1 MKAKTIFIL
10 AVLAAALLSLA
21 SCSTSPMNHKPYV
34 PTGPYHHSIESPYFY
49 WDTTELIMQL
59 NVTADPNAPSS
70 LARRAMAGES
80 DGSASELDDVVIAR
94 NADVASNAKTT
105 VRYDYVDDPTLYG
118 WGNNI
123 SRIFAEVNS
132 GVSDK
137 PDMYYNFVYD
147 LCCLSLKNSLADL
160 YSEAYGRGM
169 NFLRFEH
176 EYESR
181 GNSYISETLDC
192 YANSFEY
199 MKSLA
204 LSDDKLY
211 CYASSYTLDMLR
223 SIFVIP
229 VNIAMVN
236 EIPLADSTGD
246 RGVMDGEY
254 DMYDLYNLV
263 WDGDFTYESI
273 VTLSEAVYSVESDYN
288 VGADLGDVLGFAV
301 SADSD
306 LTAQALIYSSNLGI
320 IDRNIYDDGDYYGYT
335 FYYNENSDKLCTFV
349 DSLRELFS
357 ERGVIAVTDE
367 EANAA
372 LGSTGRTAI
381 ECIRDCFAGNKLLFG
396 GIVQIGELERE
407 EYQQM
412 REGEGLGFVP
422 VPSYCDYDYYND
434 VGRYYP
440 MNSVISNRARVI
452 GVSRVTDKFEQCTA
466 FLQYQAARSIEIPR
480 IYVDEYLN
488 ATLEGESI
496 ADNESMFQFITETLA
511 DVSKFKHGTFC
522 EDMVEMY
529 LRDRDTLSVYKRLD
543 SLLTDYNYQITSVK
557 GYYDALLSEKIEAL
571 EAIKKHWYYH
581 ND

>member
-1 MKAKTIFIL
+1 MKAKILFML

-21 SCSTSPMNHKPYV
+21 SCSTPPMVPGWELLCGSPPKL
-34 PTGPYHHSIESPYFY
+34 TGNYYYY

-70 LARRAMAGES
+70 LARRAMAGEN
-80 DGSASELDDVVIAR
+80 DGSASELDREVAAR
-94 NADVASNAKTT
+94 NAYVASNTKTT
-105 VRYDYVDDPTLYG
+105 VRYDYVDDPALYG

-132 GVSDK
+132 GISDK

-169 NFLRFEH
+169 NFLRFVEIK
-176 EYESR
+176 YESR
-181 GNSYISETLDC
+181 GNSYISETLDY

-211 CYASSYTLDMLR
+211 CYASGYTLDMLR
-223 SIFVIP
+223 SVFVIP

-236 EIPLADSTGD
+236 EISMADSTGD
-246 RGVMDGEY
+246 RGIMDGEY

-273 VTLSEAVYSVESDYN
+273 ATLSEAVYSVESDYN
-288 VGADLGDVLGFAV
+288 IGADLGDVLGFAV

-320 IDRNIYDDGDYYGYT
+320 IDRKIYDDGDYYGYT

-372 LGSTGRTAI
+372 LGSTGRTTI
-381 ECIRDCFAGNKLLFG
+381 ECIRDRFADNKLLFG

-422 VPSYCDYDYYND
+422 VPSYCDDYDS
-434 VGRYYP
+434 GRRHP

-452 GVSRVTDKFEQCTA
+452 GISRSTDKFEQCTA
-466 FLQYQAARSIEIPR
+466 FLQLQAARS
-480 IYVDEYLN
+480 YVISYTYADEYLS
-488 ATLEGESI
+488 ASLEGEGI
-496 ADNESMFQFITETLA
+496 VDNARMFRFITETLS
-511 DVSKFKHGTFC
+511 DVREGNIGSFC

-529 LRDRDTLSVYKRLD
+529 LRDRDTQSASKRLD
-543 SLLTDYNYQITSVK
+543 SLLTEYNYQITNVK
-557 GYYDALLSEKIEAL
+557 GYYDALVSEKIEAL
-571 EAIKKHWYYH
+571 EALKKVWYHY

>member
-1 MKAKTIFIL
+1 MKAKILFML

-21 SCSTSPMNHKPYV
+21 SCSTPPMVPRWELLCGSPPEF
-34 PTGPYHHSIESPYFY
+34 TGNYYYY

-70 LARRAMAGES
+70 LARRAMAGEN
-80 DGSASELDDVVIAR
+80 DGSASELDDVAIAR
-94 NADVASNAKTT
+94 NAYVASNTKTT

-132 GVSDK
+132 GISDK

-169 NFLRFEH
+169 NFLRFEI

-181 GNSYISETLDC
+181 GNSYISETPDY

-246 RGVMDGEY
+246 KGYMDGEY
-254 DMYDLYNLV
+254 DASDLYELV
-263 WDGDFTYESI
+263 WEGKFTYD
-273 VTLSEAVYSVESDYN
+273 TLATLAEAVYSPESDYN
-288 VGADLGDVLGFAV
+288 IGSDLGDVLGFAV

-306 LTAQALIYSSNLGI
+306 LTAQALLYAGNLHI
-320 IDRNIYDDGDYYGYT
+320 IESDYDDYDHT
-335 FYYNENSDKLCTFV
+335 TLYYNENSDRLCALV
-349 DSLRELFS
+349 DGLRALFTH
-357 ERGVIAVTDE
+357 RGVITVTDE

-372 LGSTGRTAI
+372 LVSTGRTAI
-381 ECIRDCFAGNKLLFG
+381 ECIRDRFADNKLLFG

-452 GVSRVTDKFEQCTA
+452 GISRSTDKFEQCTA
-466 FLQYQAARSIEIPR
+466 FLQLQAARS
-480 IYVDEYLN
+480 YVISYTYADEYLS
-488 ATLEGESI
+488 ASLEGEGI
-496 ADNESMFQFITETLA
+496 VDNARMFRFITETLS
-511 DVSKFKHGTFC
+511 DVREGNIGSFC

-529 LRDRDTLSVYKRLD
+529 LRDRDTQSASKRLD
-543 SLLTDYNYQITSVK
+543 SLLTDYNYQMTSVK
-557 GYYDALLSEKIEAL
+557 AYYDALLSEKIEAL